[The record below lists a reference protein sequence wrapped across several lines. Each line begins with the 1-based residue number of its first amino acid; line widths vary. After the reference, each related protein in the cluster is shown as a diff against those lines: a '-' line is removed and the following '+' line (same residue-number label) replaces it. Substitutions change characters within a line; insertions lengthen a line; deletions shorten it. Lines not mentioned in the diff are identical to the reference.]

1 MKVNLSAIMN
11 FAGEVQ
17 SDKNLARK
25 TKTVSGTCNFADGQP
40 HFEAVLEFP
49 KGKAT
54 LPSDQPP
61 FMGGGGLAPD
71 PILYCLYGTASCFA
85 GTMMLIIAQRNLK
98 VDSLKVSVQNKL
110 NLLKPLGLGE
120 APLVEGVTISLEYSG
135 AATQREMD
143 EAVAEAM
150 ETCPGAYCLKNPILT
165 SAEIKKA

>member
-1 MKVNLSAIMN
+1 MNVNLSAIMK
-11 FAGEVQ
+11 FIGEVKK
-17 SDKNLARK
+17 DNTLARK

-49 KGKAT
+49 KGKLA
-54 LPSDQPP
+54 LHSDQLP
-61 FMGGGGLAPD
+61 FMGGAGTAPD

-85 GTMMLIIAQRNLK
+85 GTMMLLIAQRGLK
-98 VDSLKVSVQNKL
+98 VDSLKVTVQNQL

-120 APLVEGVTISLEYSG
+120 APLVEGVTISVEYAG

-150 ETCPGAYCLKNPILT
+150 ESCPGAYCLKTPIPV
-165 SAEIKKA
+165 SAEAKRA